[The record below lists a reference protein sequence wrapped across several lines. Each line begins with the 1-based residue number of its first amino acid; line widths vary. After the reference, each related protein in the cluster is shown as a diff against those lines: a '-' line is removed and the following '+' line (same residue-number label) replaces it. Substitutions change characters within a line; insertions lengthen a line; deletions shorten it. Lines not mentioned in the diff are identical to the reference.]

1 VRILKEWLKLCK
13 NKFLTFC
20 NLYKII
26 YYMLCNKA
34 LFGHLNQK
42 MLENIA

>member
-1 VRILKEWLKLCK
+1 
-13 NKFLTFC
+13 
-20 NLYKII
+20 
-26 YYMLCNKA
+26 MLCNKA